1 MGKISTYA
9 AGTATATDTVIGTDT
24 DNSDATKTFTMQS
37 IADFSQAVGM
47 GIVTNS
53 GADFT
58 LAITDANQYVR
69 CTGTATTVTIPL
81 NSSVAFDVGTKIVL
95 RPANAQSDL
104 RAIPVG
110 GGVTV
115 NHYSPTAFATPKVN
129 LQDNLFL
136 KKIATDEWDAWG
148 NLI

>member
-37 IADFSQAVGM
+37 IADFSKAVGF
-47 GIVTNS
+47 GIITNA

-58 LAITDANQYVR
+58 LALTDANKYVR
-69 CTGTATTVTIPL
+69 CTGTATSVTIPL
-81 NSSVAFDVGTKIVL
+81 NSGVAFDVGTEIIL
-95 RPANAQSDL
+95 RPANAQVDL
-104 RAIPVG
+104 RVVPT

-115 NHYSPTAFATPKVN
+115 NFYSPTSFGTAKVN

-136 KKIATDEWDAWG
+136 KKVATDEWDAWG

>member
-1 MGKISTYA
+1 MAKISTYA

-37 IADFSQAVGM
+37 IADFAKAVGF

-58 LAITDANQYVR
+58 LALTDANKYIR
-69 CTGTATTVTIPL
+69 CTGTATSVVIPL
-81 NSSVAFDVGTKIVL
+81 NSSVAFDIGTEIVL
-95 RPANAQSDL
+95 RPANAQANL
-104 RAIPVG
+104 RALPVG
-110 GGVTV
+110 AGVTL
-115 NHYSPTAFATPKVN
+115 NFYSPTAGACRVN

-136 KKIATDEWDAWG
+136 KKVGTDEWDAWG
-148 NLI
+148 NII

>member
-1 MGKISTYA
+1 MAKISTYA

-37 IADFSQAVGM
+37 IADFAQAVGM
-47 GIVTNS
+47 GIVTNA

-58 LAITDANQYVR
+58 LALTDANKYVR
-69 CTGTATTVTIPL
+69 CTGTASTITVPL
-81 NSSVAFDVGTKIVL
+81 NSAVAFDIGTEIVL
-95 RPANAQSDL
+95 RPANAQANL
-104 RAIPVG
+104 RALPT
-110 GGVTV
+110 GGVTL
-115 NHYSPTAFATPKVN
+115 NFYSPAAGACAVN

-148 NLI
+148 NII

>member
-1 MGKISTYA
+1 MAKISTYA

-58 LAITDANQYVR
+58 LAITDSNKYVR

-81 NSSVAFDVGTKIVL
+81 NSSVAFAKSSAGSSESSKNPAITTISAAKNPAAV
-95 RPANAQSDL
+95 ANAPQPNL
-104 RAIPVG
+104 VC
-110 GGVTV
+110 
-115 NHYSPTAFATPKVN
+115 HKTALFKVE
-129 LQDNLFL
+129 
-136 KKIATDEWDAWG
+136 T
-148 NLI
+148 